1 MEISLL
7 PDFPNI
13 GIGRNARA
21 ALLVRTFTIG
31 DPVAGGGAGGQCV
44 PFRRPV
50 AKLVAVPWRFRFQRR
65 QAELFPRVVAALT
78 WPDLL
83 RDHLVIWWHDNES
96 ARAASIR
103 GYSPVL
109 ESCRILAEAAVCE
122 AALHCRSWFARVP
135 TASNVSDPASRLD
148 YPEVWRLVPGA
159 VQSEPVLLKEWA
171 HVLSAPAQV

>member
-1 MEISLL
+1 MTCGAVIFPVHGRPRFFGLL
-7 PDFPNI
+7 IPEAICD
-13 GIGRNARA
+13 AWRA
-21 ALLVRTFTIG
+21 PGKVQLVG
-31 DPVAGGGAGGQCV
+31 
-44 PFRRPV
+44 
-50 AKLVAVPWRFRFQRR
+50 

-83 RDHLVIWWHDNES
+83 HDHLVIWWHDNES

-122 AALHCRSWFARVP
+122 AGLHCRSWFARVP

-171 HVLSAPAQV
+171 HLLRAPAQV